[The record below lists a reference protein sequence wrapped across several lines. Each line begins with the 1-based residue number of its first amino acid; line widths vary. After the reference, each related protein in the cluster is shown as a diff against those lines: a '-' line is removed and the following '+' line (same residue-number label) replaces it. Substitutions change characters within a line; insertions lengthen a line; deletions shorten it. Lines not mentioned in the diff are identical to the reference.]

1 MDKAKADP
9 GGTGE
14 LRLIDPGRGTNF
26 WRLIAQMRTRWPEEE
41 LLVFLAFDDEP

>member
-14 LRLIDPGRGTNF
+14 LRLIDPGGGT
-26 WRLIAQMRTRWPEEE
+26 QMRTRWPEEE